1 MRRTKM
7 AWNKLP
13 EDIIEHIYKFVRQ
26 TTPPHPFAE
35 EIKTLALLDDVL
47 RVYDIDFL
55 IIDLC
60 DFAPN
65 EKDTHWG
72 VHRKWKSMTPE
83 QRRSFYELKCAT
95 HG

>member
-1 MRRTKM
+1 MMMRRIKM
-7 AWNKLP
+7 SWDQLP
-13 EDIIEHIYKFVRQ
+13 EDVIAHIYKFVRQ
-26 TTPPHPFAE
+26 PHPFAE
-35 EIKTLALLDDVL
+35 DIKTLALLGDVI
-47 RVYDIDFL
+47 RVYDDIDFL

-65 EKDTHWG
+65 EKDAHWG